1 MKSRFVLSFGVV
13 LFAATSAH
21 AVQLADGTVYFNS
34 PPRLVGAST
43 TQNSV
48 YAWSATY
55 YFTLNVPENA
65 GEPLQKVTIAQAEG
79 TDIVRFFDK
88 EAEAYEGDR
97 RGNRLSIGTVS
108 DRKTQ
113 TVTVQFNP
121 PVQPGRKVTIALSPQ
136 RNPAYSG
143 VYLFGVTA
151 FPTGEKSHGQF
162 LGFGRLHFYD
172 GGLRH

>member
-1 MKSRFVLSFGVV
+1 
-13 LFAATSAH
+13 
-21 AVQLADGTVYFNS
+21 
-34 PPRLVGAST
+34 
-43 TQNSV
+43 
-48 YAWSATY
+48 
-55 YFTLNVPENA
+55 
-65 GEPLQKVTIAQAEG
+65 
-79 TDIVRFFDK
+79 
-88 EAEAYEGDR
+88 
-97 RGNRLSIGTVS
+97 
-108 DRKTQ
+108 
-113 TVTVQFNP
+113 VQFNP